1 MKLTLVL
8 LFLFATPIFA
18 ADLRITDTAG
28 AVVVVHDA
36 IVDYGTLT
44 RDQETLGIRIQQGEA
59 IITAR
64 WVNIE
69 TLTITGIDQSVT
81 PARVK
86 VEILLKRGQ
95 KVSGALVRK
104 GKMKLAGKSELGDYS
119 IDLEKIRM
127 IAPVPAP
134 AARSVEAQTSGDPPS
149 GNINLV
155 EENFS
160 PRNALNATQARRP
173 EKRPFTF
180 SLKIS
185 NVGDSNINRSV
196 VSVRSYGVVPSVGF
210 NYQNDS
216 SKNPVEIDYE
226 AARHSYSHIDKW
238 DRISQAMSA
247 SYGRRIANRLRSK
260 TEAEVSF
267 KGDSEDHDLDNRY
280 TVSQRLEFRLF
291 PKNRL
296 QAYAAYKIKTDPADA
311 SNNAINPQFGGRL
324 IQGLGTARSFE
335 IGYRYETNRTEDPV
349 GRYIRW
355 KYQGEFTTP
364 FPGELTV
371 GGSYR
376 PTLYQ
381 RTVKVNRSRVV
392 RMDRRWDLDVRW
404 ERPLGGESPFR
415 IVLRP

>member
-18 ADLRITDTAG
+18 ADLRVTDTAG

-134 AARSVEAQTSGDPPS
+134 AAR
-149 GNINLV
+149 
-155 EENFS
+155 
-160 PRNALNATQARRP
+160 
-173 EKRPFTF
+173 
-180 SLKIS
+180 
-185 NVGDSNINRSV
+185 
-196 VSVRSYGVVPSVGF
+196 
-210 NYQNDS
+210 
-216 SKNPVEIDYE
+216 
-226 AARHSYSHIDKW
+226 
-238 DRISQAMSA
+238 
-247 SYGRRIANRLRSK
+247 
-260 TEAEVSF
+260 
-267 KGDSEDHDLDNRY
+267 
-280 TVSQRLEFRLF
+280 
-291 PKNRL
+291 
-296 QAYAAYKIKTDPADA
+296 
-311 SNNAINPQFGGRL
+311 
-324 IQGLGTARSFE
+324 
-335 IGYRYETNRTEDPV
+335 
-349 GRYIRW
+349 
-355 KYQGEFTTP
+355 
-364 FPGELTV
+364 
-371 GGSYR
+371 
-376 PTLYQ
+376 
-381 RTVKVNRSRVV
+381 
-392 RMDRRWDLDVRW
+392 
-404 ERPLGGESPFR
+404 
-415 IVLRP
+415 